1 MNDDQLSALLIIA
14 IIPEIID
21 YILKNSTITELQ
33 AISSF
38 YHSRL
43 YSELTDESTKLWHY
57 SPLMLYT
64 MFQDE
69 LLTGQYDYPE
79 SAA

>member
-1 MNDDQLSALLIIA
+1 MNDDQLSAILVVA

-21 YILKNSTITELQ
+21 YILNNSSITEQQ

-43 YSELTDESTKLWHY
+43 YRELTDESTKLWHY

-79 SAA
+79 SAT

>member
-21 YILKNSTITELQ
+21 CILKNSNITEQQ
-33 AISSF
+33 AITKF